1 VRGTSFEVS
10 IFKQF
15 LKAGA
20 FDAQGL
26 VTVAPPRLIKKLG
39 ELHTPEIVLI
49 ETAVRRWLS
58 L

>member
-1 VRGTSFEVS
+1 VTIS
-10 IFKQF
+10 KQF

-26 VTVAPPRLIKKLG
+26 ITVAPPRLIKKLG
-39 ELHTPEIVLI
+39 VLQPADIVQI
-49 ETAVRRWLS
+49 EAAVRRWLG